1 MGLRGNG
8 GSITAINLQQ
18 KLFQLLGANM
28 QLTTDQQFTKLFAGT
43 NYVITKIIANRASG
57 GTTVACAGGIYTAAS
72 KGGSALVASAQ
83 SWINLSGANK
93 IVDAT
98 LAALIA
104 TDLQSAI
111 PYLSLTTGSTAA
123 ATADIY
129 IYGVVIS

>member
-1 MGLRGNG
+1 MQRGNG
-8 GSITAINLQQ
+8 GSIPAINIQQ
-18 KLFQLLGANM
+18 ELFELRNANM
-28 QLTTDQQFTKLFAGT
+28 QLTTDQQFIKQFAGT
-43 NYVITKIIANRASG
+43 NYVITKIVAVRASG

-72 KGGSALVASAQ
+72 KAGSALVAAAQ

-104 TDLQSAI
+104 TDLQSAT

-123 ATADIY
+123 ATANIV
-129 IYGVVIS
+129 IYGIVIS

>member
-1 MGLRGNG
+1 MGVRANTG
-8 GSITAINLQQ
+8 GVQDINQQQ
-18 KLFQLLGANM
+18 KLFQLLSANM
-28 QLTTDQQFTKLFAGT
+28 QSTSDQQFQKLFAGT
-43 NYVITKIIANRASG
+43 NFVITKVVAVWASG

-72 KGGSALVASAQ
+72 KAGSALIGAAQ
-83 SWINLSGANK
+83 SWINLTASGK

-98 LAALIA
+98 LAALLA
-104 TDLQSAI
+104 TDLQSAT